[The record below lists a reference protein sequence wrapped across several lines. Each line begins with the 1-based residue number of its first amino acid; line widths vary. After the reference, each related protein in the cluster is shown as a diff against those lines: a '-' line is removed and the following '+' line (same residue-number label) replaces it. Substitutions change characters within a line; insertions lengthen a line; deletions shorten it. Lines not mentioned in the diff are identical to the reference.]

1 MGIRT
6 VEEQELIVKAC
17 MRTSGIEESKMAKLL
32 KMDVETFERK
42 IRNHELN
49 LLEVITFSNYC
60 RLDTKQIFWVFF
72 PNFNM
77 AHKQR
82 RR

>member
-49 LLEVITFSNYC
+49 LLEVITFSNHF
-60 RLDTKQIFWVFF
+60 RLDTKQIFWLFF

-82 RR
+82 RK